1 MAFLRRFFR
10 FISSMKFAL
19 ILLVILVL
27 MCVAGSFVTQGQTY
41 VWYTS
46 QYSERTAAAIIA
58 LRLDDVFHSWYFI
71 LISGFLCLNLLL
83 CNVVRLPG
91 LVRRTRSE
99 QTTRAKLGCWGAWVT
114 HVGVLLLILGYS
126 LGQFTYREYVAYGV
140 PGQSMAIG
148 DTGLVMTINDFRI
161 GLREDDTV
169 EQYTSDITVYDLA
182 SGSGGIKAQ
191 VSVNNPADISGY
203 RFYQNSTGWA
213 ARISV
218 DKDGQDLQDAVV
230 CAGDYLTIADKS
242 DLVVYFNAFYPDYV
256 LISGYGPSTLSGNI
270 NNPGYLYSVYYKGQM
285 LGMNVLMEDE
295 VLTIDEYTVRFSE
308 PQSYTLLQ
316 IKRDRFT
323 PLALAGG
330 LVIMAGLFISFYVKQ
345 PRRKEEDAS
354 G

>member
-91 LVRRTRSE
+91 LMRRMRTE
-99 QTTRAKLGCWGAWVT
+99 QTARAKLGCWGAWVT

-126 LGQFTYREYVAYGV
+126 LGQFTYKEYVAYGV
-140 PGQSMAIG
+140 PGQTMAIG
-148 DTGLVMTINDFRI
+148 DTGLVLTIDDFRI

-182 SGSGGIKAQ
+182 SGSEGIKAQ
-191 VSVNNPADISGY
+191 VSVNNPADVFGY

-218 DKDGQDLQDAVV
+218 DKDGQELQDAVV
-230 CAGDYLTIADKS
+230 CAGDYLTIADKP

-285 LGMNVLMEDE
+285 LGMNVLMKDE

-316 IKRDRFT
+316 IKRDMFT
-323 PLALAGG
+323 PLALVGG
-330 LVIMAGLFISFYVKQ
+330 LVIMAGLFISFYVRQ